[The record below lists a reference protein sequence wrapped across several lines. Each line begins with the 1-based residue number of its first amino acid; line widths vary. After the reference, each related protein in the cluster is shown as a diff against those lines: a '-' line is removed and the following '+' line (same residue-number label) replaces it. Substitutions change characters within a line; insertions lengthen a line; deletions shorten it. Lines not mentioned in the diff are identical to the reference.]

1 VTMRRGLRVLALAA
15 IIAIFLPMAAAVG
28 GASAPA
34 KAKPAAY
41 AKSVC
46 KSLSTWLTK
55 IETAAAKA
63 SATPPTTPAKGK
75 KALVKLVG
83 SALTATKKLVGKL
96 KKAGP
101 PAVEGGGDVQSIIV
115 EQFKQV
121 QSTMT
126 TARTSV
132 KRLPSDDPVAFVA
145 QSRTA
150 QDALES
156 GLESVQAGL
165 NIANDLDVAPLVTA
179 FNAQPTCQELTG

>member
-1 VTMRRGLRVLALAA
+1 MRRGTWVLTLAVTV
-15 IIAIFLPMAAAVG
+15 AIFVPMAANVG
-28 GASAPA
+28 SASAPA

-46 KSLSTWLTK
+46 TGLSTWLTK
-55 IETAAAKA
+55 IESAAAQA
-63 SATPPTTPAKGK
+63 SATPPTTPAQGK

-83 SALTATKKLVGKL
+83 SALTATKALVGKL

-101 PAVEGGGDVQSIIV
+101 PAVERGGDVQSIMV

-121 QSTMT
+121 QATLT
-126 TARTSV
+126 NARKSL
-132 KRLPSDDPVAFVA
+132 KQLPADDPVAFVA

-165 NIANDLDVAPLVTA
+165 NIASDLDVAPLVKA
-179 FNAQPTCQELTG
+179 FNAQPACQELTD